1 VLPAVTR
8 PEPPTTGDEATMLAA
23 WLDYQRSTLLWK
35 CELLDG
41 PALVRQGVPP
51 SSLSLLGLVRHMT
64 YVEWHWFDHV
74 FAGSSSPEP
83 ISLADDPD
91 ADFNDLQ
98 SSAAMAD
105 VELFMRQC
113 ETSRAIVDDAADLDV
128 LAALSASD
136 AVGGRVISLRWIMI
150 HMVEEYAR
158 HNGHADLL
166 REQIDGSVGE

>member
-8 PEPPTTGDEATMLAA
+8 PEPPMTGGEAAMLAA

-35 CELLDG
+35 CSLLDG
-41 PALVRQGVPP
+41 ESLVRQVVAP

-74 FAGSSSPEP
+74 FAGSAEPEP

-98 SSAAMAD
+98 SSAALAD
-105 VELFMRQC
+105 VELFMQRG
-113 ETSRAIVDDAADLDV
+113 ERSRGIVDDAPDLDA
-128 LAALSASD
+128 LAAAPPEWD
-136 AVGGRVISLRWIMI
+136 EAISLRWIMI

>member
-1 VLPAVTR
+1 M
-8 PEPPTTGDEATMLAA
+8 TGDEATMLAA

-41 PALVRQGVPP
+41 EALVRRGVAP

-74 FAGSSSPEP
+74 FAGSASPEP
-83 ISLADDPD
+83 ISLRDDPD

-98 SSAAMAD
+98 SSSAMAD
-105 VELFMRQC
+105 VELFMQQC
-113 ETSRAIVDDAADLDV
+113 ETSRDIADGAPGLDA
-128 LAALSASD
+128 LAAAAS
-136 AVGGRVISLRWIMI
+136 GGRPISLRWIMI

>member
-1 VLPAVTR
+1 VSVLPAVTR
-8 PEPPTTGDEATMLAA
+8 PEPPMTGDERTMLAV

-41 PALVRQGVPP
+41 EALVRRGIAS

-74 FAGSSSPEP
+74 FAGSPSPPP
-83 ISLADDPD
+83 ISMEDDPD

-98 SSAAMAD
+98 SAAAMAD

-113 ETSRAIVDDAADLDV
+113 ETSRAIVDGAPDLETAA
-128 LAALSASD
+128 AAAGD
-136 AVGGRVISLRWIMI
+136 RPTSLRWIMI
-150 HMVEEYAR
+150 HMIEEYAR
-158 HNGHADLL
+158 HNVHADLL